1 MIGSFSPWG
10 GGTIS
15 EKRQQETDLYCTS
28 GLSQPYITFYEKE
41 KEKKK
46 DKERESIKNADKEGK

>member
-1 MIGSFSPWG
+1 MG